1 MINRAVFAQI
11 LIYFGVPLS
20 LALAHAVVGINVA
33 ANLFNTFQGI
43 NIFGSS
49 LAAAGIIVAIYGG
62 YFLATYFG
70 SKNLVVNEY
79 TKRENET

>member
-1 MINRAVFAQI
+1 
-11 LIYFGVPLS
+11 VPLS
-20 LALAHAVVGINVA
+20 LALVHAVVGIGVA

-43 NIFGSS
+43 NIFASS

-70 SKNLVVNEY
+70 SKNVIVREY
-79 TKRENET
+79 TRRESEV